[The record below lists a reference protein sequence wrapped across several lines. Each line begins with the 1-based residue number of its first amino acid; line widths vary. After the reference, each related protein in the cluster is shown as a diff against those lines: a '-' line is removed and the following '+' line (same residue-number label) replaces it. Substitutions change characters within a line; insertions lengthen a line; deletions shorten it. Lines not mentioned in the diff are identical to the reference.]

1 MLLLGVSGGLML
13 SKRAKTYLS
22 DAGLL
27 YAALI
32 WGVTFILVKEAVEFV
47 NPIVLVGYRF
57 AISAFVLGIYIILS
71 ERSLKQG
78 LKEGII
84 LGVILWLVYIP
95 QTIGIQYTSAANS
108 GFITGLFVVFVP
120 IISFLF
126 FKVTPSIYRLLSVIL
141 AFVGL
146 WLLTGGYNT
155 VNKGDIITL
164 MSAVSYA
171 CHILVADKFVKKEVD
186 LFVIS
191 FHQFWVITVLCFAI
205 VPILNLNLVVTDV
218 KTIRVIVFLALF
230 PTLSAFVIQLVAQKN
245 TLPIKI
251 SLIFTMEPVFAA
263 IFAWT
268 YGNEPFVFKSAIGG
282 LFIVVAMIVSELPT
296 NTKST

>member
-1 MLLLGVSGGLML
+1 ML
-13 SKRAKTYLS
+13 SKKAKTYLS

-32 WGVTFILVKEAVEFV
+32 WGATFVLVKDAVEFV

-57 AISAFVLGIYIILS
+57 LISAFLLGIYIVFSGRKLG
-71 ERSLKQG
+71 QG
-78 LKEGII
+78 LKEGVI
-84 LGVILWLVYIP
+84 LGFILWLVYVP
-95 QTIGIQYTSAANS
+95 QTIGIQYTSASNS

-126 FKVTPSIYRLLSVIL
+126 LKVIPSKHRIISVFL

-146 WLLTGGYNT
+146 WLLTGGYYT
-155 VNKGDIITL
+155 ANKGDIITL
-164 MSAVSYA
+164 ISAISYA
-171 CHILVADKFVKKEVD
+171 CHILVADRFVKKDID

-191 FHQFWVITVLCFAI
+191 FHQFWVITVLCFLL
-205 VPILNLNLVVTDV
+205 VPVFDLNLVIADV
-218 KTIRVIVFLALF
+218 KTIWVIVFLALF

-245 TLPIKI
+245 TLPIKV

-268 YGNEPFVFKSAIGG
+268 YGNEPFILKSAIGG
-282 LFIVVAMIVSELPT
+282 LLIVIAMIISELPV
-296 NTKST
+296 NGNGK